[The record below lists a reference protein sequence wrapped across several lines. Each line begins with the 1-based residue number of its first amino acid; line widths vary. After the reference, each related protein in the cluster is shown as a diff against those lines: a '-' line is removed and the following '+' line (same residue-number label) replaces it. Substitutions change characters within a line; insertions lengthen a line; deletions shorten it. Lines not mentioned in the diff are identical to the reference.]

1 MNATTVANSLM
12 HVVRLREGIRVVV
25 SEAER
30 INLDAINSMIKAR
43 MVGRQALGFSVSSSE
58 LRRFALQLDSI
69 MTKLSLEIRQ
79 EVKNTAAL
87 LVNAKRM
94 RYHHLAVAKTKQRAH
109 RLREAIGAKE
119 RESDRFAAAVQQGQ
133 NRLKL
138 SLRQAA
144 RICQIGL
151 SVTRSAKIES
161 TYGGQMAGQ
170 LRQVSDVI
178 EDRIERLFAT
188 VKDMAYER

>member
-1 MNATTVANSLM
+1 MNAVSTVVSLM
-12 HVVRLREGIRVVV
+12 HVVRLRVGIGLVVN
-25 SEAER
+25 EAER

-69 MTKLSLEIRQ
+69 MGRLSTEIRQ

-94 RYHHLAVAKTKQRAH
+94 RYHHLATAKTKQRAH
-109 RLREAIGAKE
+109 RLREAIAEKE
-119 RESDRFAAAVQQGQ
+119 RESERFAAAVHEGQ

-161 TYGGQMAGQ
+161 TYGGSMAGQ

-178 EDRIERLFAT
+178 EERIERLFAT
-188 VKDMAYER
+188 VKEMAYER